1 MYNNNNFYV
10 ISDASTKLSANSEI
24 HVENSVCKML
34 LSNNISDKQS
44 VRCERRVESSQ
55 NAWETGKQHAMRR
68 RLKLV
73 AGASVAV
80 AALKQRLLLQARHQS
95 SHKFRLVS
103 CEFDA
108 GTQNTRMYYSI
119 QCRKS

>member
-55 NAWETGKQHAMRR
+55 NA
-68 RLKLV
+68 
-73 AGASVAV
+73 
-80 AALKQRLLLQARHQS
+80 
-95 SHKFRLVS
+95 
-103 CEFDA
+103 
-108 GTQNTRMYYSI
+108 
-119 QCRKS
+119 